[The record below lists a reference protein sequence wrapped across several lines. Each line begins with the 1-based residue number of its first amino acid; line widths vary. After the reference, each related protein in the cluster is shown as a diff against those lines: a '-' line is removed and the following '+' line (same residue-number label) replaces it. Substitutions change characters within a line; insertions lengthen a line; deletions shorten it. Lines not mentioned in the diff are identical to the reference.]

1 MKRCGPALRNHAL
14 ARTRRGPTLPMI
26 PETTPIVL
34 VDDYG
39 ALLEARRIIRAQRA
53 RPGHPP
59 NECLSIT
66 FGGPPV
72 YCAQDPTWPE
82 SRSNAYLY
90 EGFDWLIE
98 MLGPESLII
107 AAAIHRD
114 ESGPHG
120 HLVATPVCDGRV
132 NWTAVQRKS
141 LPRVPGK
148 LPYTVLHTV
157 FNEDVASRYGLERG
171 KEGSEATHED
181 PDWEIAAA
189 MRHLYLRQIHER
201 REQARAAGEPPCG
214 IPELQH
220 REHWE
225 LQLMANMTYPEEAG
239 HVAEWRRIAKL
250 PHDEHL
256 AHKGRLQIQLAT
268 AQDKFDAAWEDLID
282 DLYDPVASE
291 ALRAWRRREKELE
304 KALASDRFDDV
315 DESIGD
321 DLVPGYSAADW
332 AQFISASQEKADEI
346 QIPEE
351 RRPWIDVEEEYEELD
366 RYARPTR
373 RHDLQRKPS

>member
-1 MKRCGPALRNHAL
+1 M
-14 ARTRRGPTLPMI
+14 M
-26 PETTPIVL
+26 PETVPIIL

-72 YCAQDPTWPE
+72 YCAQDPKWPE

-90 EGFDWLIE
+90 EGFDWWIE

-120 HLVATPVCDGRV
+120 HLVATPVRDGRV
-132 NWTAVQRKS
+132 NWTAVQRRG

-148 LPYTVLHTV
+148 LPYTVMHTV
-157 FNEDVASRYGLERG
+157 FNEEVASRYGLERG
-171 KEGSEATHED
+171 QEGSEATHED

-214 IPELQH
+214 ILELQQ

-225 LQLMANMTYPEEAG
+225 LQLMADMTYPEEAG
-239 HVAEWRRIAKL
+239 RVGEWRRVAKL

-256 AHKGRLQIQLAT
+256 AHRGRLETQLAI
-268 AQDKFDAAWEDLID
+268 AQDRFDDAWEDLID
-282 DLYDPVASE
+282 DPNDPVASE
-291 ALRAWRRREKELE
+291 ALRAWRKREKDLK
-304 KALASDRFDDV
+304 KALDSDRFDAV

-321 DLVPGYSAADW
+321 DPVPGYSAADW
-332 AQFISASQEKADEI
+332 AQFISSSQEEV
-346 QIPEE
+346 
-351 RRPWIDVEEEYEELD
+351 RRRWIDIDAEEEYPPAGVEAELD
-366 RYARPTR
+366 RYARPTQ
-373 RHDLQRKPS
+373 RHDPQRKAN